1 MPRYLWFIFAVIALI
16 LGYCVY
22 GRIVEKIFGPN
33 PKKETPAKTLSDGV
47 DYVAMPKW
55 KLWLIQ
61 LLNIAG
67 VGPVFGPILG
77 AVYGPT
83 ALLWVVF
90 GTIFAGAVHDYF
102 SGMMSVRYGG
112 ANVPE
117 VVRFT
122 LGNPAKQFMRFFAT
136 ILLILVGVVFATAPA
151 NLLAK
156 LCQGTSAEFLNY
168 TVWIIIIF
176 AYYFLA
182 TIIPIDKIIG
192 RIYPIFGALLL
203 FMAIGVTI
211 GLFVNIPDQFYIWAD
226 FSGNPHP
233 NDLPIWPLVF
243 ITIACGALSGFHSTQ
258 SPLMARCIEN
268 ESEGRM
274 VFYGA
279 MVAEGFIGLVWV
291 TVGMTF
297 YPEVQ
302 ALIASTEAGG
312 PANVVYESCTTLMG
326 TFGGILAVL
335 GVVILPITSGDTAF
349 RAARLTI
356 AEAIKLPQIMRSKR
370 LLIAIPL
377 FAIGIILSAV
387 DFNIIWRYFGWSN
400 QSLAAIMLWAAT
412 AYLLKKGKFH
422 WICSVPAT
430 FITAV
435 AVSYILYEPKMGFGI
450 NVDTSNIIGVAV
462 ALVCLVLM
470 LIFGRKPLADDP
482 EYNKN

>member
-1 MPRYLWFIFAVIALI
+1 MPNYLWFILATIALVV
-16 LGYCVY
+16 GYAVY

-33 PKKETPAKTLSDGV
+33 PKRQTPALTSHDGV

-77 AVYGPT
+77 ALYGPT
-83 ALLWVVF
+83 ALLWIVF

-102 SGMMSVRYGG
+102 SGMMSVRYNG
-112 ANVPE
+112 ANVPD
-117 VVRFT
+117 VVGYT
-122 LGNPAKQFMRFFAT
+122 IGNKAKYVMRVFAT
-136 ILLILVGVVFATAPA
+136 VLLLLVGVVFATAPA
-151 NLLAK
+151 GLLTK
-156 LCQGTSAEFLNY
+156 LCSHILDGNLNY
-168 TVWIIIIF
+168 WFWISIIF

-182 TIIPIDKIIG
+182 TVIPIDKIIG
-192 RIYPIFGALLL
+192 RIYPIFGALLII
-203 FMAIGVTI
+203 MAVGVTV
-211 GLFVNIPDQFYIWAD
+211 GLFVNMPDQFYSWAD
-226 FSGNPHP
+226 FETNPNP
-233 NDLPIWPLVF
+233 QGLPIWPLVF

-279 MVAEGFIGLVWV
+279 MVAEGFIGLVWC

-297 YPEVQ
+297 YPDAQ
-302 ALIASTEAGG
+302 ALLASIKDGG
-312 PANVVYESCTTLMG
+312 AANVVYESSITLLG
-326 TFGGILAVL
+326 AVGGILAVL

-356 AEAIKLPQIMRSKR
+356 AEAIKLPQIAPAKR

-377 FAIGIILSAV
+377 FVIGIALSQI

-400 QSLAAIMLWAAT
+400 QSLAAIMLWASAT
-412 AYLLKKGKFH
+412 YLYRQGKFH
-422 WICSVPAT
+422 YICSIPAI
-430 FITAV
+430 FITAIS
-435 AVSYILYEPKMGFGI
+435 VSYILYEPNMGLGLDI
-450 NVDTSNIIGVAV
+450 DVSNITGGIFAV
-462 ALVCLVLM
+462 ICFVLM
-470 LIFGRKPLADDP
+470 LVFGKKPL
-482 EYNKN
+482 EVHELNK